1 MLPYGSKVTCSAQPR
16 QPILLCYTGR
26 GAQCPCSNLIER
38 LHALETSPAVQL
50 AIQAGAE
57 AQVATQAGMMTTNAA
72 ARAAT
77 WTTMASGFVG
87 LVVGIF
93 LAVIIIKS

>member
-1 MLPYGSKVTCSAQPR
+1 M
-16 QPILLCYTGR
+16 
-26 GAQCPCSNLIER
+26 
-38 LHALETSPAVQL
+38 QL